1 MEKKYASQYRNE
13 GYLSSA
19 RRIYSS
25 LLDALLMV
33 VVSFCLLLT
42 SNAIVG
48 NIPAY
53 SNQIEQINS
62 LRIDMYK
69 IQEETKLFE
78 FKTKE
83 NGEKDYDNLISQ
95 NDVFKKYV
103 LSNVLYSYD
112 LNKEEW
118 DAKYVKENDNP
129 YVIKEQY
136 SIENA
141 SYSNDYLA
149 YFFVNYAKENN
160 ENNNLLSLSTGET
173 YISHYKTLLKNY
185 SKGAEWEYYEG
196 EDSLPSLKMDYAYT
210 LYRYVIFQE
219 GGQSGLNTYNF
230 LISQY
235 QGLFEYAENILFNSS
250 RYQNVYQQYKEHYAS
265 CSRIVSLF
273 SFISYIVTFIL
284 CYLLPTLLFKEGQSV
299 GQFAF
304 KAAVINKD
312 GLEVSKGEILLRN
325 LVSFFSFFPT
335 MLFSCFFAGG
345 LNSGWMYPLISINGI
360 GISFFNITV
369 ILFAV
374 SIINTFF
381 MLIRKDKRSLTELAS
396 STVVI
401 DKRYYQDHR
410 SLEEREVEEEKE
422 REETKNV
429 ILDSPYFDSTS
440 FNNTEREN
448 PLEKSQEDKKQD

>member
-13 GYLSSA
+13 GFLSPA

-25 LLDALLMV
+25 LLDALLMT
-33 VVSFCLLLT
+33 VVSFCLLLA

-53 SNQIEQINS
+53 SNQIEAINS
-62 LRIDMYK
+62 LRIDMYQ

-78 FKTKE
+78 FERKE
-83 NGEKDYDNLISQ
+83 NGEKDYDKLVSQ

-112 LNKEEW
+112 LNKTDW
-118 DAKYVKENDNP
+118 DAKYVKETDNP
-129 YVIKEQY
+129 YTLKDRY
-136 SIENA
+136 DLGSA

-149 YFFVNYAKENN
+149 YFFVDYAEKYN
-160 ENNNLLSLSTGET
+160 ENNNLFSLADNET
-173 YISHYKTLLKNY
+173 YIAHYKTLLKNY
-185 SKGAEWEYYEG
+185 SKGADWEYYEG
-196 EDSLPSLKMDYAYT
+196 EDTLPSLKMDYAYT
-210 LYRYVIFQE
+210 LYRYVFFEE
-219 GGQSGLNTYNF
+219 GGQSGLNSYNF

-235 QGLFEYAENILFNSS
+235 QGVFEYAEDVLFHSE
-250 RYQNVYQQYKEHYAS
+250 RYQAIYQLYKEHYAS

-273 SFISYIVTFIL
+273 SFVSYVITFLL
-284 CYLLPTLLFKEGQSV
+284 CYFLPSLLFKEGQTIGMFV
-299 GQFAF
+299 F

-325 LVSFFSFFPT
+325 LVSFFSCFPV

-345 LNSGWMYPLISINGI
+345 LNSGWMYPLISVNGI
-360 GISFFNITV
+360 GLSFFNITIV
-369 ILFAV
+369 LFAV
-374 SIINTFF
+374 SIANALF
-381 MLIRKDKRSLTELAS
+381 MLIRKDRRSLTELAS

-410 SLEEREVEEEKE
+410 SMDEKVQQEQKEKE
-422 REETKNV
+422 MTKNV
-429 ILDSPYFDSTS
+429 ILDTPYFDSTS
-440 FNNTEREN
+440 FNNTERKKS
-448 PLEKSQEDKKQD
+448 LEKDQENKK